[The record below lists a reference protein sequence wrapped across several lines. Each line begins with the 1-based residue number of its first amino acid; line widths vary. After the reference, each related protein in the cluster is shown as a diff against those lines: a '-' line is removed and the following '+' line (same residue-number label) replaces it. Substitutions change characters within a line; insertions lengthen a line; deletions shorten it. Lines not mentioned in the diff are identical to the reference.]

1 MKIEY
6 RIQPFYNLGIIKDE
20 LKIFIMFNTR
30 DNKYIL
36 DPLLLFSKPDE
47 KILSIKSRIH
57 KEMLLI
63 NRIKNENQFDD
74 INFYTSV
81 IFEYLPR
88 KELYLGKNTDNDL
101 ISEKF
106 DKNHAFN
113 LLVEIPNDFV
123 NNYKIKF
130 T

>member
-1 MKIEY
+1 M
-6 RIQPFYNLGIIKDE
+6 NL
-20 LKIFIMFNTR
+20 L
-30 DNKYIL
+30 
-36 DPLLLFSKPDE
+36 
-47 KILSIKSRIH
+47 
-57 KEMLLI
+57 
-63 NRIKNENQFDD
+63 FDD

-106 DKNHAFN
+106 HKNHAFN